1 MFEFLDGEIRTMG
14 NKGTKYPA
22 DLYCV
27 PNVSRTYNGLACAF
41 KAKTN
46 TDYFKNLV
54 KDFK

>member
-14 NKGTKYPA
+14 DKGTKYPA
-22 DLYCV
+22 DLYWV
-27 PNVSRTYNGLACAF
+27 PNVSRTYNGLVCAF

>member
-54 KDFK
+54 KVFK